1 VAPVLSGRHDISLSR
16 EDAGDDEDDGRAIY
30 VGLTLAWA
38 LAAAGLMLTLAAAF
52 EMRRRREMVARACHE
67 LRGPLTAVRLSLA
80 TMERRLEAP
89 PERLAA
95 LDLELRRAGLAL
107 DDFAAARSG
116 RRVIDRTEPVE
127 VAELLEEQYESWHVV
142 AAAFDSQVRLGALLP
157 GAMVNADRLRLAQAV
172 SNLVANAL
180 EHAPGR
186 VELTAR
192 SVGSRHVRIEVVD
205 EGPGLPS
212 TVAALTRRARAG
224 RGRRGRGLAIAAEI
238 AGRHGGRL
246 IAAPPPRGDADA
258 DADAPAPRGARIGL
272 ELPVVR
278 RAR

>member
-1 VAPVLSGRHDISLSR
+1 M
-16 EDAGDDEDDGRAIY
+16 
-30 VGLTLAWA
+30 
-38 LAAAGLMLTLAAAF
+38 LAAVGYGAALLCCW
-52 EMRRRREMVARACHE
+52 ELRRRRELVARACHE
-67 LRGPLTAVRLSLA
+67 LRGPLTALRLCLA
-80 TMERRLEAP
+80 TMERRGEAP

-95 LDLELRRAGLAL
+95 LELELRRAGLAL

-116 RRVIDRTEPVE
+116 RRTADRDDAVE
-127 VAELLEEQYESWHVV
+127 VDELLEEQFDTWQVV
-142 AAAFDSQVRLGALLP
+142 AGAFASTLALGGLVP
-157 GAMVNADRLRLAQAV
+157 GAFVRGDRLRLAQAI

-192 SVGSRHVRIEVVD
+192 SVGARHVRIEVVD

-212 TVAALTRRARAG
+212 PVAALTRRARAG

-238 AGRHGGRL
+238 ADRHGGR
-246 IAAPPPRGDADA
+246 IVAAS
-258 DADAPAPRGARIGL
+258 APEGARIGI

-278 RAR
+278 RPG